1 MPLTF
6 RICTIGG
13 HMKAAKAFR
22 EQWEEAN
29 LLRLI
34 YFANNVYAK
43 INLFAKRAL
52 ILINVLIFI
61 FYKAG
66 HGLWLIVKVL
76 LLSEPE
82 FNRIERDET
91 WIFRQLK

>member
-1 MPLTF
+1 
-6 RICTIGG
+6 
-13 HMKAAKAFR
+13 MKAVKAFK
-22 EQWEEAN
+22 EQWEQAN

-34 YFANNVYAK
+34 YFANQLYAK
-43 INLFAKRAL
+43 LNQVAKAVL
-52 ILINVLIFI
+52 IIFNVLLFV

-66 HGLWLIVKVL
+66 TSLWLIVKVL

-82 FNRIERDET
+82 IKRIERDET

>member
-1 MPLTF
+1 
-6 RICTIGG
+6 
-13 HMKAAKAFR
+13 MKAAKAFR

-34 YFANNVYAK
+34 YFANNVYGK
-43 INLFAKRAL
+43 INLFAKRGL
-52 ILINVLIFI
+52 ILFNVLLFI

-82 FNRIERDET
+82 FNKIERDET

>member
-1 MPLTF
+1 
-6 RICTIGG
+6 
-13 HMKAAKAFR
+13 MKAAKAFK

-34 YFANNVYAK
+34 YFANNVYGK
-43 INLFAKRAL
+43 INLFTKNAL
-52 ILINVLIFI
+52 IFINVLLFI

-82 FNRIERDET
+82 INRIERDET